1 MQEVSLTLTVF
12 TPTYNREKLLPRVYE
27 SLCAQTVRDFQW
39 LIVDDGST
47 DGTGELVD
55 RWIKEDRISIRY
67 HRTENG
73 GKMRAH
79 NVGVRLA
86 DTELFVCLD
95 SDDCF
100 TSTAVSDILM
110 KWSKVAD
117 REDCGGIVAHKG
129 EDHEK
134 TLYGA
139 VMPEV
144 DFSTLQGL
152 YRNGFHGETTLVF
165 RTEILKN
172 HLFPEIPGEK
182 YVPEDV
188 VYDEID
194 REYVLAVMPK
204 VLTIC
209 ELVESGLTDRVQ
221 ALREENPTGWYLYY
235 VNRARYTGFSVLKL
249 KYISH
254 YLRFRGVAATDI
266 RKKEY
271 LPVSLSLFGVP
282 GALALMLAGK
292 R

>member
-1 MQEVSLTLTVF
+1 MKLTVF

-27 SLCAQTVRDFQW
+27 SLCAQTDRDFQW

-47 DGTGELVD
+47 DDTEKLVNS
-55 RWIKEDRISIRY
+55 WISEGMLSICY
-67 HRTENG
+67 HKQENG

-79 NVGVRLA
+79 NTGVKLTN
-86 DTELFVCLD
+86 TELFVCLD
-95 SDDCF
+95 SDDSF

-110 KWSKVAD
+110 KWSEVAD
-117 REDCGGIVAHKG
+117 KGDCGGIVAHKG
-129 EDHEK
+129 ADEAH
-134 TLYGA
+134 TLYDA
-139 VMPEV
+139 VMP
-144 DFSTLQGL
+144 DISFSTLQGL
-152 YRNGFHGETTLVF
+152 YRHGFKGETTLVF
-165 RTEILKN
+165 RTELLKK

-194 REYVLAVMPK
+194 RECVLAVMPK
-204 VLTIC
+204 ILTVC
-209 ELVESGLTDRVQ
+209 ELVESGLTDRVE

-235 VNRARYTGFSVLKL
+235 VNRSKYTSWSPLKL

-254 YLRFRGVAATDI
+254 YLRFRGVAD
-266 RKKEY
+266 REVRDREF
-271 LPVSLSLFGVP
+271 LPAALALCGVP